1 LAVAEVTDLP
11 PSIGQ
16 AGAGL
21 ASVEASLETWCRAA
35 TMGTWLVATGATS
48 VRTSISAYRL
58 GFMTLDPQV
67 RALVDYILNFLGINP
82 KLGFGVGEEPALHW

>member
-1 LAVAEVTDLP
+1 MAVAEVADP

-21 ASVEASLETWCRAA
+21 ASVEASLEAWCRTA
-35 TMGTWLVATGATS
+35 TVSTWLIATGATA

-58 GFMTLDPQV
+58 GFMPLDPQV
-67 RALVDYILNFLGINP
+67 RAPVDYILNFLAINP
-82 KLGFGVGEEPALHW
+82 KFGFGVGEEPALHW

>member
-1 LAVAEVTDLP
+1 MAVAEVAYP

-21 ASVEASLETWCRAA
+21 ASVEASLEAWCRTA
-35 TMGTWLVATGATS
+35 TITWLIATGATAM
-48 VRTSISAYRL
+48 RTSISAYRL

-67 RALVDYILNFLGINP
+67 RAPVDCILNFLAINP